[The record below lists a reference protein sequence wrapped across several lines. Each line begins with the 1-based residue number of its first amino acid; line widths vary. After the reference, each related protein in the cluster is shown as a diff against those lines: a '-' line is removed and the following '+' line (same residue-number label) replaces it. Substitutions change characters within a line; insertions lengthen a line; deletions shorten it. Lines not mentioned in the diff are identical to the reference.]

1 VKDLNDDKTK
11 KIADYYGRVFLSNKC
26 GFYQITVANSTDRM
40 RAVFLQ
46 TNTVVTVTASQVDSG
61 CVVDTYYPTVCGI
74 GYLGSS
80 ESTVDE
86 NGKQLKEYVY
96 WYSMFARCYGN
107 RNLEAYN
114 DTIVSE
120 EFHDFSSFQKW
131 FHNQVGRYGKDFQLD
146 KDILSTDCKVY
157 AEDTCVLVPREINM
171 FFAKTGV
178 PTHKTFKGSKYPT
191 GVSYKSKNTGRPYVA
206 SYNGCGG
213 DKHVSYHD
221 NEWSAFLAYKQ
232 AKENRAKELAEKW
245 RGQIDNRVYEK
256 LINYKVLLT
265 D

>member
-1 VKDLNDDKTK
+1 MKDLNDDKTK

-46 TNTVVTVTASQVDSG
+46 TNTVVTVTACQVDSG

-86 NGKQLKEYVY
+86 TGKPLKEYVY
-96 WYSMFARCYGN
+96 WRGMLDRCYGN

-120 EFHDFSSFQKW
+120 EFHDFSYFQKW
-131 FHNQVGRYGKDFQLD
+131 FHNQVGRYDKDFQLD

-157 AEDTCVLVPREINM
+157 AEDTCVLVPSEINM

-178 PTHKTFKGSKYPT
+178 RTHQAFKDTDYPI
-191 GVSYKSKNTGRPYVA
+191 GVSYSNKSMTKPFVA
-206 SYNGCGG
+206 KYNNGG
-213 DKHVSYHD
+213 NLIETYHD